1 MKIQKKWIQ
10 VLGLA
15 MSLPSLIFACAWFIF
30 HLVDE
35 QILTRSVGIIILLA
49 IVINSLVLMV
59 VYALKNRSKD

>member
-1 MKIQKKWIQ
+1 MKIQKKWIK

-30 HLVDE
+30 NLVDE
-35 QILTRSVGIIILLA
+35 QIITRGVGIIILLA

>member
-30 HLVDE
+30 HLVSID
-35 QILTRSVGIIILLA
+35 IITRGVGIIILLA
-49 IVINSLVLMV
+49 IVVNTLVMMV